1 MWRSS
6 RVGLDPGQRVD
17 AVQNRHH
24 DVEQD
29 EVEGL
34 AGEPI
39 QGRGTVAG
47 GDEVGVA
54 LAPQALGQRVEIV
67 LVVVDHE
74 DARARG
80 HAGLSGASSA
90 CILPSRRGRSTGL
103 VS

>member
-1 MWRSS
+1 VAQL

-17 AVQNRHH
+17 AVENRHH

-34 AGEPI
+34 AGEP
-39 QGRGTVAG
+39 GEGGGAVAG
-47 GDEVGVA
+47 RDEVGIA
-54 LAPQALGQRVEIV
+54 LALKALGQRVEVV

-90 CILPSRRGRSTGL
+90 RILPSRRGRSTGL